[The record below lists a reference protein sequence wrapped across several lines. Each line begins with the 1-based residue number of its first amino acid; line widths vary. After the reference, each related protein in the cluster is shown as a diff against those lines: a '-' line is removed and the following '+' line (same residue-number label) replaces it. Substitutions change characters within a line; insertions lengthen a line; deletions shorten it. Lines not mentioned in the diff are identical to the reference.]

1 MKRMLN
7 IHSIILLGINMYAQ
21 DSSTLTIE
29 RLKELSGPV
38 IMAVVDEGKYKSIA
52 DFILNDPGLYN
63 KLWGKVYNHIRE
75 KGQHALMKNL
85 QLQFKTF
92 ESTDS
97 NVLSLGF
104 SYNWD
109 IDLQGQ
115 KETSY
120 QRTGFTVKLNTT
132 GNVAFKKE
140 LNPADFQ
147 QAKLAFGHYGFFGG
161 TVNVLEQEMV
171 NRLNT
176 IKQKLAAI
184 EDEDE
189 LKNSP
194 LWNEL
199 TQAMGIKNHYY
210 YDFTINGGWE
220 GTQDFSTNDIT
231 YGVQFRFSAKSYSDN
246 NMLARSNILDYPF
259 ALIRYLTKTDGSVTP
274 YGAALP
280 IITTGIDLVRP
291 VEDRE
296 RKELTGNE
304 KQFSRFRFEAGF
316 RTLVAIAFNNT
327 IHFNAAY
334 RFFKELNPSAAV
346 KSANLDKFSYFT
358 FSVTGADTYF
368 FSYSHGKLP
377 FDRTNN
383 AVYELGFKLNL

>member
-1 MKRMLN
+1 MKRMLV
-7 IHSIILLGINMYAQ
+7 IHSMLLWAFNINAQ
-21 DSSTLTIE
+21 DSSAITIE
-29 RLKELSGPV
+29 RLKELSEPLV
-38 IMAVVDEGKYKSIA
+38 SAFVEGSKYKSVA
-52 DFILNDPGLYN
+52 DVILNDPGLYN
-63 KLWGKVYNHIRE
+63 KLWGHVYNHIRE
-75 KGQHALMKNL
+75 KDQRNLTKNL
-85 QLQFKTF
+85 QIQFKTF
-92 ESTDS
+92 ESNDS

-120 QRTGFTVKLNTT
+120 QRNGFTVKLNTS

-140 LNPADFQ
+140 LNPLDFQ
-147 QAKLAFGHYGFFGG
+147 QARLVFGHYGFLGG
-161 TVNVLEQEMV
+161 IVNVLEPDMV
-171 NRLNT
+171 KRLNE
-176 IKQKLAAI
+176 IKLKLASI

-220 GTQDFSTNDIT
+220 GTQDFTTNDIN
-231 YGVQFRFSAKSYSDN
+231 YGAQLRFSAKSYSDN
-246 NMLARSNILDYPF
+246 NVLARSNILDYPF
-259 ALIRYLTKTDGSVTP
+259 ALIRYLSKTDGSVTP

-280 IITTGIDLVRP
+280 VITVGIDLVKP
-291 VEDRE
+291 IDDKE
-296 RKELTGNE
+296 RKVLTGNE
-304 KQFSRFRFEAGF
+304 KQFTRFRFEAGF

-334 RFFKELNPSAAV
+334 RLFKELNAPSIV
-346 KSANLDKFSYFT
+346 KTAGLNQFSYFT

-368 FSYSHGKLP
+368 FSYSYGKLP